1 MLHLLLSLM
10 LGLQGFAARGLSTP
24 ATYSTTF
31 TTGTENPIAEG
42 GTGYVNGL
50 ADGLLW
56 SNVQTTTGHA
66 FGTQTN
72 GSHGNCGGCT
82 YNDSNALKNPP
93 AGHSWPNDLTVTAR
107 VFITSRSGWTGFHEV
122 ELLQRGLV
130 VGNRARFY
138 EGEFSAIGGTT
149 YYEIIRWNGPVGNT
163 DAGCALNCAF
173 TPLVSV
179 NCTGIEDL
187 TYIRF
192 IAAGTV
198 LTMQTS
204 TDNVSYS
211 TACSGTATYDTAG
224 DSVKYASGSPGLGFW
239 TNGAA
244 AVNTY
249 GFTQWSA
256 Q

>member
-1 MLHLLLSLM
+1 MLRLLLSLL

-31 TTGTENPIAEG
+31 ATGTENPISEG
-42 GTGYVNGL
+42 GTGWVNGL
-50 ADGLLW
+50 TNGLLW
-56 SNVQTTTGHA
+56 SDVQTTTNKA

-82 YNDSNALKNPP
+82 YNDSIALKNPP
-93 AGHSWPNDLTVTAR
+93 AGHSWANDVTVTAR
-107 VFITSRSGWTGFHEV
+107 VFITSRSGWSGSHEV
-122 ELLQRGLV
+122 ELIQRGLI

-138 EGEFSAIGGTT
+138 EGIFSVIGGTT
-149 YYEIIRWNGPVGNT
+149 YFEIVRWEGPVGFP
-163 DAGCALNCAF
+163 DGGCAAGCAFTSLNF
-173 TPLVSV
+173 VQ
-179 NCTGIEDL
+179 CTGVDDG

-192 IAAGTV
+192 VSSGTT
-198 LTMQTS
+198 LTQQTS
-204 TDNVSYS
+204 SDGVSWA
-211 TACSGTATYDTAG
+211 TACSGTATVT
-224 DSVKYASGSPGLGFW
+224 DSTYASGSPGMGFW

-249 GFTQWSA
+249 GLSQWSA